1 MPRDSAMQ
9 GSFDVTTVLVATT
22 TGRPSLRQEQ
32 TLNPNGHHQSGE
44 HPRWALGLFLP
55 KVSSK
60 CHGEL
65 S

>member
-44 HPRWALGLFLP
+44 HPR
-55 KVSSK
+55 
-60 CHGEL
+60 
-65 S
+65 